1 MARSFSSLFFK
12 AAKKISKLQRAALRM
27 AAPKAA
33 RKRTVSARKAAVAAG
48 HAAKAAK
55 AANAAIAAKATSG
68 AAPRSTAA
76 PPLGNGR
83 WEASRQ
89 FSDGAGRRLAFA
101 RYTPAAPPATGM
113 PVVVMLHGCRQTSV
127 AFARGTRMNQWA
139 DAGGFMVLYPQQ
151 SMARQVQRCW
161 RWFQPDA
168 HHGGAEADL
177 IAAMIQAEVARH
189 GLDPERVYIAGLSA
203 GAGMAALV
211 ALRHPGLIAALAMHS
226 GPVVGDAHNAAS
238 GIGTM
243 RRGSIKPLFPLL
255 ESVADPAV
263 LRLGMPALILQGQL
277 DPAVAPRN
285 ARQLFEQFRALNLP
299 HPEDVPVER
308 VLGLGTEK
316 AYRRVD
322 MLRGRKTVVRLCE
335 ITRLEHAW
343 SGGDPAVRYH
353 ARSGPDA
360 SALIWRF
367 FQGQRR
373 VAAVPAELGQAA
385 T

>member
-12 AAKKISKLQRAALRM
+12 AAKKITRLQRAALRM

-33 RKRTVSARKAAVAAG
+33 RKRVKTTVKTSAAG
-48 HAAKAAK
+48 SAAARAAKAAK
-55 AANAAIAAKATSG
+55 AARPAKAAAMEPQLG
-68 AAPRSTAA
+68 A
-76 PPLGNGR
+76 GR

-89 FSDGAGRRLAFA
+89 FSDGAGRRLAFS
-101 RYTPAAPPATGM
+101 RYTPLTAPVAGM
-113 PVVVMLHGCRQTSV
+113 PLVVMLHGCRQTSA
-127 AFARGTRMNQWA
+127 AFARGSRMNQWA

-151 SMARQVQRCW
+151 SMTRQVQRCW

-168 HHGGAEADL
+168 DHGGAEADL
-177 IAAMIQAEVARH
+177 IAALIRSEVERH
-189 GLDPERVYIAGLSA
+189 GLDPERVYVAGLSA

-211 ALRHPGLIAALAMHS
+211 ALRHPTLVAAIAMHS
-226 GPVVGDAHNAAS
+226 GPVVGDAHSAAAGLS
-238 GIGTM
+238 TM
-243 RRGSIKPLFPLL
+243 RRGSIKPLMPIL

-263 LRLGMPALILQGQL
+263 LALGMPALILQGQL

-285 ARQLFEQFRALNLP
+285 AKQLFEQFKALNVP
-299 HPEDVPVER
+299 DQHAFPVER

-322 MLRGRKTVVRLCE
+322 VMRGRKTVLRLCE

-353 ARSGPDA
+353 ASCGPDA
-360 SALIWRF
+360 SALVWRF

-373 VAAVPAELGQAA
+373 AAVV
-385 T
+385 

>member
-12 AAKKISKLQRAALRM
+12 AAKKITRLQRAALRM
-27 AAPKAA
+27 ATPKAA
-33 RKRTVSARKAAVAAG
+33 RKRAKPARKTTAASAAAR
-48 HAAKAAK
+48 AAKTARP
-55 AANAAIAAKATSG
+55 AKAT
-68 AAPRSTAA
+68 ADAL
-76 PPLGNGR
+76 PLGTGR
-83 WEASRQ
+83 WEATRQ
-89 FSDGAGRRLAFA
+89 FSDSAGRRLAFS
-101 RYTPAAPPATGM
+101 RYTPLSTPVPGM
-113 PVVVMLHGCRQTSV
+113 PLVVMLHGCRQTSV
-127 AFARGTRMNQWA
+127 AFARGSRMNQWA

-161 RWFQPDA
+161 RWFQPDPE
-168 HHGGAEADL
+168 HGGAEADL
-177 IAAMIQAEVARH
+177 IAALIRAEVARH
-189 GLDPERVYIAGLSA
+189 GLDPERVYVAGLSA

-211 ALRHPGLIAALAMHS
+211 ALRHPTLVAAVAMHS
-226 GPVVGDAHNAAS
+226 GPVVGDARNAAG

-243 RRGSIKPLFPLL
+243 RRGSIKPLLPIL

-263 LRLGMPALILQGQL
+263 FQLGMPALILQGQL

-285 ARQLFEQFRALNLP
+285 AKQLFEQFRALNAPDP
-299 HPEDVPVER
+299 HALPVER

-322 MLRGRKTVVRLCE
+322 ILCGRKTVLRLCE

-353 ARSGPDA
+353 ASSGPDA
-360 SALIWRF
+360 SALVWRF

-373 VAAVPAELGQAA
+373 VAPA
-385 T
+385 